1 MKDIF
6 FNTDYTTL
14 SAMLTKIIVFFTV
27 SGILLYAIYFALTK
41 FLYRKSKQRKEL
53 TLRLTFLWSLFVYFI
68 VFNAYIFALF
78 YRNGIDTLQWTNLK
92 FYLGIMAQL
101 LVFIGL
107 IIFFY
112 VKRHSLKKI
121 INDKSIN

>member
-41 FLYRKSKQRKEL
+41 FLYRKSKQRKGL